1 MYGSVVGSVCVWEC
15 GGECVC
21 VWECGGKSVWRECVG
36 RVCVYMCVILP
47 TRMNKVTPRD
57 QTSAAEGS

>member
-1 MYGSVVGSVCVWEC
+1 MYVLVC
-15 GGECVC
+15 GGECVS
-21 VWECGGKSVWRECVG
+21 VCGGECVT
-36 RVCVYMCVILP
+36 LP